1 LRLRCLLIFALIFFG
16 ACVSARAEV
25 IIWAEG
31 CIAKVKPDA
40 PRPAETYVWDGDRIS
55 LKAARGEW
63 APFQVVINSDQPRV
77 VSFEMYDFSGPR
89 GKVAAANISVYREL
103 YLPVSWPS
111 VDPATNFTVG
121 SGRGRWPD
129 PLVPVI
135 GHADVV
141 GGENTVF
148 WFDLFVPSDT
158 LPGKY
163 EGEIT
168 LKWSGG
174 DYSLPLELAVWDFE
188 LSRDRPPPLV
198 AAVNADEVC
207 RLYGVKADAD
217 EGRAILSRYYTTIKE
232 HGLELFRAAAGAEA
246 ADAALP
252 AEFPGDYPFRDYR
265 LETFADGEA
274 YPKEIADLRREGVGI
289 AYKAGGF
296 AGYVD
301 RPASDHRLVGW
312 ALWRFGGD
320 VATLGDVSYFPRKNA
335 TPLSDDPRNK
345 WGNGAYALV
354 YPGTELGLNKPLPS
368 IRLKLLR
375 EAAEDYAYLSAL
387 KDAGLAAYADE
398 LAAGVV
404 PTLPPAG
411 GSGFEAA
418 ALYEA
423 REAAAVALVKSQWR
437 QEIAENVVRGRAVSD
452 DGVPVAR
459 AAVGA
464 GPLAAVTDGNGD
476 YELRYVP
483 RGRTLAAT
491 APGYEGAA
499 SSGAGGRGD
508 FVLQQLI
515 RRYILNGGGASDGIS
530 DKGFEGAG
538 VLADANVAAGPA
550 FVARLKAKRAGE
562 LEFRP
567 ALRDWRTFGSLVV
580 ELYNGSSGRV
590 NATVRATDGA
600 GGFYEGRF
608 LLSPAWWTQARIELE
623 LARARFYLEA
633 KGREGGLKFDERPRV
648 NFADVRDVKVT
659 FEGPA
664 GAEVRAGRIWLEARA
679 EP

>member
-1 LRLRCLLIFALIFFG
+1 MRLRYLLISALLSFA

-31 CIAKVKPDA
+31 CIAKVASDA
-40 PRPAETYVWDGDRIS
+40 PRPAETYVWDGGRIA

-77 VSFEMYDFSGPR
+77 VSFEIYDLGGPR
-89 GKVAAANISVYREL
+89 GKVAAANISVYREV
-103 YLPVSWPS
+103 YLPVNWPS

-121 SGRGRWPD
+121 LGRGRWPD

-141 GGENTVF
+141 AGENTVF
-148 WFDLFVPSDT
+148 WFDLFVPPDT

-163 EGEIT
+163 DGTIT
-168 LKWSGG
+168 FRWSGG

-188 LSRDRPPPLV
+188 LSRDGPP
-198 AAVNADEVC
+198 AFICAVNADEVC
-207 RLYGVKADAD
+207 RLYGVKADAN
-217 EGRAILSRYYTTIKE
+217 EGRAILSRYDTTIKE
-232 HGLELFRAAAGAEA
+232 HGLEPFRAADGAVA

-274 YPKEIADLRREGVGI
+274 YPEILADARGKGVGV

-301 RPASDHRLVGW
+301 RPAGDHRLVGW
-312 ALWRFGGD
+312 ALWRFRGD

-335 TPLSDDPRNK
+335 MPLADDPRNK
-345 WGNGAYALV
+345 WGNGAYALI
-354 YPGTELGLNKPLPS
+354 YPGTELGLNRPLPS
-368 IRLKLLR
+368 MRLKLLR

-404 PTLPPAG
+404 PALPPAG
-411 GSGFEAA
+411 GSGVEPAT
-418 ALYEA
+418 LYEA
-423 REAAAVALVKSQWR
+423 REAAAVALVKSEWG

-452 DGVPVAR
+452 EG
-459 AAVGA
+459 AAIPRTVVRV
-464 GPLAAVTDGNGD
+464 GPLASVTDGNGD

-483 RGRTLAAT
+483 RGRTLAAA
-491 APGYEGAA
+491 APGYGGAA

-508 FVLQQLI
+508 FVLKQFI
-515 RRYILNGGGASDGIS
+515 RRYILNGERASDGIT
-530 DKGFEGAG
+530 DKGFEGAR
-538 VLADANVAAGPA
+538 VLPGANVAAGPA
-550 FVARLKAKRAGE
+550 FAARLKAKRAGE
-562 LEFRP
+562 LKFRP

-590 NATVRATDGA
+590 GATVRVTDGA
-600 GGFYEGRF
+600 GAFYEEAF
-608 LLSPAWWTQARIELE
+608 FLSPAWWTQARLELD

-633 KGREGGLKFDERPRV
+633 KGREGALKFDDRPRV
-648 NFADVRDVKVT
+648 NIADVRDVKVT

-664 GAEVRAGRIWLEARA
+664 GAEVRAGRVWLEARA
-679 EP
+679 D

>member
-1 LRLRCLLIFALIFFG
+1 VRLRYLLISALMSLA

-31 CIAKVKPDA
+31 CIAKVEPDA

-77 VSFEMYDFSGPR
+77 VSFEIYDLGGPR
-89 GKVAAANISVYREL
+89 GNVAAANISVYREV
-103 YLPVSWPS
+103 YLPVNWPS

-121 SGRGRWPD
+121 LGRGRWPD

-141 GGENTVF
+141 AGENTVF
-148 WFDLFVPSDT
+148 WFDLFVPPDT

-163 EGEIT
+163 DGKIT
-168 LKWSGG
+168 FRWSGG

-188 LSRDRPPPLV
+188 LSRDRSPPFV

-207 RLYGVKADAD
+207 RLYGVKADAE
-217 EGRAILSRYYTTIKE
+217 EGRAVVDAYYAIVKE
-232 HGLELFRAAAGAEA
+232 HGLWPFRPADDAVAAE
-246 ADAALP
+246 AALP

-274 YPKEIADLRREGVGI
+274 YPEILADVRREGVGV
-289 AYKAGGF
+289 AFKAGGF

-301 RPASDHRLVGW
+301 RPAGDHRLVGW

-320 VATLGDVSYFPRKNA
+320 VATLGDVSYFPRKEGK
-335 TPLSDDPRNK
+335 PLSDDPRNR
-345 WGNGAYALV
+345 WGNGAYALI

-404 PTLPPAG
+404 PALPPAG
-411 GSGFEAA
+411 GNGAEAD
-418 ALYEA
+418 ALYGA
-423 REAAAVALVKSQWR
+423 REAAAVALVKSEWR

-452 DGVPVAR
+452 DGTAVAR
-459 AAVGA
+459 AVVRV
-464 GPLAAVTDGNGD
+464 GPLASVTDRDGD

-491 APGYEGAA
+491 APGYERAA

-508 FVLQQLI
+508 FVLKQLL
-515 RRYILNGGGASDGIS
+515 RRYLSSGDEAPADFS
-530 DKGFEGAG
+530 DKGFEGAA
-538 VLADANVAAGPA
+538 VLPDANVAGGPA

-567 ALRDWRTFGSLVV
+567 PLRDWSTFGSLVV
-580 ELYNGSSGRV
+580 ELYNGSRGRV
-590 NATVRATDGA
+590 SATVRVTDGA
-600 GGFYEGRF
+600 GAFYEEVV
-608 LLSPAWWTQARIELE
+608 LLSPAWWTRARLELD
-623 LARARFYLEA
+623 LARARFYVEA
-633 KGREGGLKFDERPRV
+633 KGREGALKFADRPRV
-648 NFADVRDVKVT
+648 NFADVHDVKVT

-664 GAEVRAGRIWLEARA
+664 DAEVRVGRVWLEARA
-679 EP
+679 D